1 MMEKRERNVVV
12 FVVLAL
18 MVFLVFNNFD
28 LSGNASKNLNY
39 YNQLNENEYNL
50 FVGDSVFVG
59 NKRVTLISIAD
70 SSEAIVDVSGIQKS
84 VNQYG
89 IRVINDVQVQNM
101 AVGFDHV
108 VLKLIS
114 LESTQAS
121 CTDTDDGDIY
131 LKGDCSDRF
140 YEDKPITDFCDF
152 STLKEYTCG
161 YDTIIDEVHCLKH
174 TVKCVDGCVNGACKS
189 G

>member
-28 LSGNASKNLNY
+28 LSGNASKNLTY
-39 YNQLNENEYNL
+39 YNQLNENEYSL

-70 SSEAIVDVSGIQKS
+70 SSEAIVDVSEIQKS

-101 AVGFDHV
+101 AVGFV
-108 VLKLIS
+108 ML
-114 LESTQAS
+114 A
-121 CTDTDDGDIY
+121 
-131 LKGDCSDRF
+131 
-140 YEDKPITDFCDF
+140 
-152 STLKEYTCG
+152 
-161 YDTIIDEVHCLKH
+161 
-174 TVKCVDGCVNGACKS
+174 
-189 G
+189 